1 MVTHLGAAMSIGKTT
16 EIVKAIRERALD
28 GARGI
33 IAVPRVAL
41 ARFMAYQLRR
51 EHGDRAWGVWHEGS
65 EGANRFVGELGAI
78 CCLPSLS
85 RVVEKAR
92 GQGLDMNLLYI
103 AVGELDFSYEL
114 LSLTVNQAVPI
125 KQTLRETVKTNASSS

>member
-1 MVTHLGAAMSIGKTT
+1 MVTHLGAAMSTGKTT

-33 IAVPRVAL
+33 IAVPRVSL

-51 EHGDRAWGVWHEGS
+51 EHGDRAWGLWHEGS
-65 EGANRFVGELGAI
+65 GGANRFVGELGAI

-92 GQGLDMNLLYI
+92 GQGLDMNSLYI

-125 KQTLRETVKTNASSS
+125 KQTLREAVKTNASSS